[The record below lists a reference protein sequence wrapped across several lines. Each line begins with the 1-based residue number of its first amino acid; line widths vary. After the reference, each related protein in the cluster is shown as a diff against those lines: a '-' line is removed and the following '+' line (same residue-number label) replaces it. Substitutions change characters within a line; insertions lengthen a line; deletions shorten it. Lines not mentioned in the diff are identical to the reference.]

1 MSSSNPGLSKESP
14 FVEIPFILDKDQM
27 IRLEMLA
34 AQRGQ
39 TVGSLLRHLLSSHL
53 AKSNTPDLT
62 MFKTSA

>member
-1 MSSSNPGLSKESP
+1 MSSRNPSLSKESP

-39 TVGSLLRHLLSSHL
+39 TVGSLLRHLLRAYL
-53 AKSNTPDLT
+53 TKTNTPDLT